1 MDEIVDQYM
10 HGYCMFMAAAIHHKS
25 GLPIG
30 LMTIEHSCG
39 VRLSH
44 AWIDLPD
51 GKCLDI
57 QGIQTIQQI
66 TEWIHDVELEFK
78 IYRNTTLQHL
88 EELSRA
94 NLSADDEE
102 VQLALEIALERRL
115 I

>member
-1 MDEIVDQYM
+1 MDPIVDQYM
-10 HGYCMFMAAAIHHKS
+10 NGYCMFMAAAIHHKS

-30 LMTIEHSCG
+30 LMTVTHPCG
-39 VRLSH
+39 VKLSH

-57 QGIQTIQQI
+57 QGVQRFEQMN
-66 TEWIHDVELEFK
+66 EWIYDVELEFK

-88 EELSRA
+88 EELSKA
-94 NLSADDEE
+94 NLGAEE
-102 VQLALEIALERRL
+102 KDVRLALEIALERKL

>member
-1 MDEIVDQYM
+1 
-10 HGYCMFMAAAIHHKS
+10 
-25 GLPIG
+25 
-30 LMTIEHSCG
+30 
-39 VRLSH
+39 
-44 AWIDLPD
+44 
-51 GKCLDI
+51 
-57 QGIQTIQQI
+57 
-66 TEWIHDVELEFK
+66 LEFK

>member
-1 MDEIVDQYM
+1 MY
-10 HGYCMFMAAAIHHKS
+10 MAAAIHHKS

-30 LMTIEHSCG
+30 LMTVTHPCG
-39 VRLSH
+39 VRLGH

-57 QGIQTIQQI
+57 QGVQRFEQMN
-66 TEWIHDVELEFK
+66 EWANDVELEFK
-78 IYRNTTLQHL
+78 VYRNTTLQHL

-94 NLSADDEE
+94 NLSVDDEE